1 MRLGIGKQPGIW
13 KQPLR
18 IENGKQPIEIGKQ
31 PLGIAFLNECL
42 LHFYNVNFN
51 AATLDKRL

>member
-18 IENGKQPIEIGKQ
+18 IEIGKQ